1 MKVLV
6 VSDNHGWGDILTEL
20 RERYEGDMDALIH
33 CGDSELR
40 ADDPAIQE
48 YFIVRG
54 NCDVEEEFPYDVVE
68 GVGGR
73 RIFIT
78 HGHRYNV
85 KTSLMKLTYKAQEYE
100 ADFVF
105 FGHTHMVGAEK
116 IGETIFLN
124 PGSIA
129 MPIGRRDKTYA
140 IVEANKQQA
149 AIRFFDDEHRELT
162 ELSCTFSFDSMS

>member
-1 MKVLV
+1 MKALI
-6 VSDNHGWGDILTEL
+6 VSDSHSETDILEDL
-20 RERYEGDMDALIH
+20 KGRYADEADVLIH
-33 CGDSELR
+33 CGDSELS
-40 ADDPAIQE
+40 DDHPAING
-48 YFIVRG
+48 YLVVRG
-54 NCDVEEEFPYDVVE
+54 NCDAEDEFPYDVIE

-85 KTSLMKLTYKAQEYE
+85 KMTLMNLSYKAEEYG

-105 FGHTHMVGAEK
+105 FGHSHIPGAEK

-129 MPIGRRDKTYA
+129 VPRGSDKKTYA
-140 IVEANKQQA
+140 LIEDNKREVS
-149 AIRFFDDEHRELT
+149 IRFFDDSHKELPH
-162 ELSCTFSFDSMS
+162 LSCTFLY